1 MPTAGWS
8 RICPPGSAGTSADVP
23 LLRSLP
29 CALVLG
35 IALTGCGSAST
46 SQEVPESAPA
56 EHGSY
61 AHCLAEHGIEQPPA
75 PGPAPGPAAPPT
87 GVDPTAWEQA
97 LQACT
102 ELAPGP
108 G

>member
-1 MPTAGWS
+1 MPS
-8 RICPPGSAGTSADVP
+8 IRLLPG
-23 LLRSLP
+23 
-29 CALVLG
+29 ALVLG
-35 IALTGCGSAST
+35 IALTACGSAST
-46 SQEVPESAPA
+46 PEGSEPAPA

-75 PGPAPGPAAPPT
+75 PALGPAPGPAAPPA
-87 GVDPTAWEQA
+87 GVDPGAWEQA